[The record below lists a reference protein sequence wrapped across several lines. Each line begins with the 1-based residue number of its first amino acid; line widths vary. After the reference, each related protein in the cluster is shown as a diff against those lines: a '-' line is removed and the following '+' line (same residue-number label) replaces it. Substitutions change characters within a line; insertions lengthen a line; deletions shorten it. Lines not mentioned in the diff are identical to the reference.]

1 MQFIIELLSDIRF
14 FASTKATDTFLL
26 KDVTSVPLSIL
37 PLLNDFQPCVAIQA
51 LASSSAAT
59 VVFRCTTSSVDV
71 AHIPT
76 NKVIR
81 FFRGIVT
88 CTSAVIKTHP

>member
-14 FASTKATDTFLL
+14 FASAKATDTFLL
-26 KDVTSVPLSIL
+26 KDVTSISLSIL
-37 PLLNDFQPCVAIQA
+37 PLLDDFQPCVAIQA
-51 LASSSAAT
+51 LASSSAAP
-59 VVFRCTTSSVDV
+59 VVFRCTTSPVDV

-81 FFRGIVT
+81 FFRGIIT
-88 CTSAVIKTHP
+88 CTSAIVKTHP